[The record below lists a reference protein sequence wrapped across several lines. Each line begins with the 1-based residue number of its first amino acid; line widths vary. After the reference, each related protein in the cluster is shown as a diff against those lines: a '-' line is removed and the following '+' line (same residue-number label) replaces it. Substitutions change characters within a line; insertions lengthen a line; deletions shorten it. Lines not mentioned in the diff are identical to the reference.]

1 MQREKIGRRGTTNAG
16 LEPYPDYKP
25 SGVEWLGDMPAH
37 WGMRRLKVNAENVVR
52 QTRGRRHEE
61 VYIALEHVESWTGKI
76 RKADSDVDFD
86 SQVKQFREG
95 DVLFGKLRPY
105 LAKVARPAGSGVC
118 VGEFLVLRPHA
129 DNLLPG
135 YLEQLLRSKPIIDV
149 IDASTFGAKMPRADW
164 RFIGNLALPL
174 PPLAEQA
181 AIAHYL
187 DNVTGRIRR
196 CIDTRERLIGLLE
209 EKRRAVIHRAV
220 TRGLDPN
227 VRLKPSGVEWLGDV
241 PAHWET
247 RRLRTVARIV
257 NGATPSTNMPAYWD
271 GDIVWLTPEDLGRL
285 TTRYIEDGARRI
297 TQEGYESC
305 GTNLAPVGSLAIST
319 RAPIGHL
326 GVLRSA
332 ACVNQGCRLLVPNE
346 AIQYGYLYYEL
357 KTARYDLEA
366 LGQGSTFMEL
376 SRGKL
381 AGFTIVV
388 PPLAEQAA
396 IAAHLDKATAAIDA
410 AVACARR
417 QIELLREYRARLIA
431 DVVTGKLDVREA
443 TANLPDESGES
454 VVLFPEKRSK

>member
-16 LEPYPDYKP
+16 REPYPDYKP
-25 SGVEWLGDMPAH
+25 SGVEWLGDTPAH

-61 VYIALEHVESWTGKI
+61 IYIALEHVESWTGKI

-181 AIAHYL
+181 TIAHYL

-196 CIDTRERLIGLLE
+196 CIDARERLIGLLE

-227 VRLKPSGVEWLGDV
+227 ARLKPSGVEWLGDV
-241 PAHWET
+241 PAHWEVRRIKTLFREKEERSADGKGVLLSLT
-247 RRLRTVARIV
+247 RSHGLIAQVEASSR
-257 NGATPSTNMPAYWD
+257 MPAVTD
-271 GDIVWLTPEDLGRL
+271 
-285 TTRYIEDGARRI
+285 
-297 TQEGYESC
+297 
-305 GTNLAPVGSLAIST
+305 
-319 RAPIGHL
+319 
-326 GVLRSA
+326 
-332 ACVNQGCRLLVPNE
+332 
-346 AIQYGYLYYEL
+346 
-357 KTARYDLEA
+357 
-366 LGQGSTFMEL
+366 
-376 SRGKL
+376 L
-381 AGFTIVV
+381 AGYRVCHPGDLVMNRMQAWSGMFAVPKQKGLTSPDYVVFESVISVKVKYFEYLFKTPIFVQQFAQKSKGIGSGFNRLYTTDFGGIFTIS
-388 PPLAEQAA
+388 PPLTEQAA

-431 DVVTGKLDVREA
+431 DVVTGKLDVRKA

-454 VVLFPEKRSK
+454 VVLP